1 MYPAQVRLCYK
12 SEMFNWLRTLLTDMF
27 WKKTMVGSFFLFGM
41 FSTLSETF
49 NKTFEE
55 RRKTTQQKQIGTQM
69 KPSVLQKRSKCVF
82 PVGLNIFGIFV
93 KWCHY
98 WHNKTIDLLNIK
110 QLRKK
115 QIPPSTTYRH
125 KNPTGNELYG
135 RNLCAVLFFS
145 AWRGYLCIYGFLEE
159 TLGSV
164 YTLCVCVCQAVW
176 ERERAQASKHVSNS
190 LSMQRVEQLNSILN
204 SPALWRGRLLPDLRQ
219 KKREYLFVRSFILVL
234 FFLFVLDVRPE
245 GCYVRGPLGILDLFL
260 KFGFKTSIQFLYRS
274 LPLLVSFSP
283 PVVFPAFMCCCDHD
297 LESGWVCSAGTGSLR
312 SGRTGCSTRSQQKSR
327 ARSQKKLQ
335 HMRQIHGQRK
345 AAH

>member
-1 MYPAQVRLCYK
+1 MNCMAGICVLCC
-12 SEMFNWLRTLLTDMF
+12 
-27 WKKTMVGSFFLFGM
+27 FFLPG
-41 FSTLSETF
+41 ED
-49 NKTFEE
+49 
-55 RRKTTQQKQIGTQM
+55 I
-69 KPSVLQKRSKCVF
+69 CVF
-82 PVGLNIFGIFV
+82 TVS
-93 KWCHY
+93 W
-98 WHNKTIDLLNIK
+98 
-110 QLRKK
+110 RKLWA
-115 QIPPSTTYRH
+115 R
-125 KNPTGNELYG
+125 
-135 RNLCAVLFFS
+135 
-145 AWRGYLCIYGFLEE
+145 CI
-159 TLGSV
+159 
-164 YTLCVCVCQAVW
+164 LCVCVCQAVW

-204 SPALWRGRLLPDLRQ
+204 SPALWRGRLSPDLRQ

-274 LPLLVSFSP
+274 VPLLVSFSP